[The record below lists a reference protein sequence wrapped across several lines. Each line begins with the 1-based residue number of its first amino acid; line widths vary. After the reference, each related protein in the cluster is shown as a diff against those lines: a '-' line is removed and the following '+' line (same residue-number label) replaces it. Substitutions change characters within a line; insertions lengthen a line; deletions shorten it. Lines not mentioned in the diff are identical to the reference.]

1 MKNILKIKSYGNYG
15 IIKTAEVL
23 DHSFELI
30 DLIEVGDIVNGH
42 KVIYVCLDEINDKY
56 IKLCNDRNKKIRDE
70 NIRMVLTHEQVNE
83 NCLKKEDRL

>member
-1 MKNILKIKSYGNYG
+1 MEEI
-15 IIKTAEVL
+15 
-23 DHSFELI
+23 
-30 DLIEVGDIVNGH
+30 
-42 KVIYVCLDEINDKY
+42 LDEINDKY